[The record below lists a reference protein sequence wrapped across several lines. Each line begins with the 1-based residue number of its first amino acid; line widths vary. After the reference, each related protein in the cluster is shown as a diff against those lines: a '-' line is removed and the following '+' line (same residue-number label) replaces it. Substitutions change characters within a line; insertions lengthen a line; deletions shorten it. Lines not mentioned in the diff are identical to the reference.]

1 MLSKGDL
8 VLAKHYKDLLDI
20 IKVELDKRLLTTTD
34 SLYNFNYQNQIV
46 KAEELNFLIDK
57 VDLLKKYDETAG
69 LNFENQDQFIEN
81 LNAGRLNSISY
92 NIGKVDNTNLIL
104 AEKLNQISNVLPKH
118 INLCVCNC
126 NYCACNCNYC
136 TCNAN
141 QEYKDYCACNCNYCG
156 CNCNYWSVNRYPSL
170 PIENTDK
177 GLGTRKLPNEYPYEF
192 FITSA
197 IDITSETPVSSSK
210 IYFMENI
217 IEDTL
222 QDKIFQLK
230 FKEQKKSGRPTKAEK
245 ITQYPGNW
253 YLLQIT
259 NGETVYDSKGNPLFK
274 ATWGKIKL
282 RIDLYNVTD
291 FHLYWDSK
299 ITLK

>member
-20 IKVELDKRLLTTTD
+20 IKVELDKRLLTTSD

-126 NYCACNCNYC
+126 NYCA
-136 TCNAN
+136 
-141 QEYKDYCACNCNYCG
+141 